1 MVRKSLLVVMLLA
14 IAAPL
19 AAQDE
24 WVWSSRRP
32 DAQAP
37 FGVQGGQL
45 LGRGE
50 FELSY
55 RFSQLA
61 SKGVWFDS
69 DSISLESALQF
80 YHWAPR
86 HLTAME
92 HRVGLAYGPT
102 ADLTVMAT
110 LGYQQREREQY
121 SDDGVLS
128 IASADDLGD
137 LEITG
142 LYSVF
147 NEGAYRAHVQ
157 LGATIP
163 TGPTEARGLDG
174 SALSYDM
181 RSGSGTFAVSPGLT
195 LATQNEAGS
204 VGAQAKGTF
213 HLGTNDI
220 GFAPGDR
227 VEINVWAS
235 YRANR
240 FFSISGR
247 VAYQNWKRIDGAD
260 PELDALTIAWLTDYD
275 KGWDPG
281 FEGYFLGG
289 SRLDLPVGIN
299 LYMPEGSPL
308 AGQRLSLEYIYPV
321 SQKYDGPQLGADWG
335 LVAGWQV
342 VF

>member
-14 IAAPL
+14 IASPL

-24 WVWSSRRP
+24 LVWSSRRP

-37 FGVQGGQL
+37 FGVKGGQL
-45 LGRGE
+45 LGKGE
-50 FELSY
+50 FQLSY
-55 RFSQLA
+55 RFSQMA
-61 SKGVWFDS
+61 SKGVWFDG
-69 DSISLESALQF
+69 DSLALETALQF

-86 HLTAME
+86 NLTTME
-92 HRVGLAYGPT
+92 HTVEIAFAPT
-102 ADLTVMAT
+102 SDLTLLARM
-110 LGYQQREREQY
+110 GYQQRERKQY

-128 IASADDLGD
+128 VASADDLGD

-142 LYSVF
+142 LYGVF
-147 NEGAYRAHVQ
+147 HDGPYRAHLQ

-163 TGPTEARGLDG
+163 TGPTEARAPDG
-174 SALSYDM
+174 SALAYDM
-181 RSGSGTFAVSPGLT
+181 RAGSGTFAITPGLT
-195 LATQNEAGS
+195 LATQNDAGS
-204 VGAQAKGTF
+204 VGAQVLGTF

-220 GFAPGDR
+220 GFAQGDR
-227 VEINVWAS
+227 FEFNVWGA

-240 FFSISGR
+240 FFSVSGR
-247 VAYQNWKRIDGAD
+247 LAYQNWKRIDGSD
-260 PELDALTIAWLTDYD
+260 PELDALTNTWLTDYD
-275 KGWDPG
+275 KGYDPG

-289 SRLDLPVGIN
+289 SRLDIPVGIN
-299 LYMPEGSPL
+299 LYMPDDSPL
-308 AGQRLSLEYIYPV
+308 AGHRLSLEYIFPV